1 LSYHLHII
9 YILLTMMHGAVVV
22 VIVW

>member
-1 LSYHLHII
+1 MFKIVHLNK
-9 YILLTMMHGAVVV
+9 YINIWGAVVV